1 MAEGRGDSIGGDD
14 KGYWVSFW
22 SDENVLILVVVMVA
36 HVTILKITDLHTVN
50 DKLYL
55 NKC

>member
-1 MAEGRGDSIGGDD
+1 MAEGRGDAIGGDD

-36 HVTILKITDLHTVN
+36 HMW
-50 DKLYL
+50 LY
-55 NKC
+55 